1 MQSIKWSPLNHI
13 VWVNLEMSPQKF
25 DGFRLQRQRRPFM
38 SCDGFRQGKGS
49 GMGSDKDDHSR
60 PLMSS
65 SERICADENTCGHV
79 FPVLSVRS
87 TSWWEKTWEH
97 QPRERC
103 THCHPSNWFAAAPLL
118 TSTATPTFFTI
129 RFDVISWVD
138 LNEKL

>member
-103 THCHPSNWFAAAPLL
+103 TVTVTPQTGLPLPHSSPAPPHQPFLQL
-118 TSTATPTFFTI
+118 G
-129 RFDVISWVD
+129 
-138 LNEKL
+138 LM